1 MAAKQ
6 FGTHKLSGTLG
17 DITYSHTKS
26 GFKAR
31 EKTRVN
37 MADRM
42 YAPQYQAWR
51 DHSAEFRIIA
61 KEARIFRK
69 AFMELNWNIK
79 NKSLLQQT
87 IQLMNEI
94 RKTDSTNPRGQ
105 RRASAGELHLLTGFD
120 FTGISNISNAMM
132 ENYEAA
138 FNRTTGEATTTI
150 KSMIPKR
157 CLNAPAKAT
166 HFILTLAAAA
176 INFETE
182 AINRMM
188 VSTPRL
194 LVDHEILP
202 ATTLTITLP
211 PNGTDTVLLVLKL
224 EYETEING
232 IFYPLMNNMDI
243 SSTVILVDQS

>member
-1 MAAKQ
+1 
-6 FGTHKLSGTLG
+6 
-17 DITYSHTKS
+17 
-26 GFKAR
+26 
-31 EKTRVN
+31 

-51 DHSAEFRIIA
+51 DHSSEFRIIA

-69 AFMELNWNIK
+69 AFMDLNWNIK

-94 RKTDSTNPRGQ
+94 RKTDSINPRGQ

-120 FTGISNISNAMM
+120 FTGISTIYNVMM
-132 ENYEAA
+132 ENYKAS
-138 FNRTTGEATTTI
+138 FNKTTGEATTII

-182 AINRMM
+182 AINKLM
-188 VSTPRL
+188 VSTPKL
-194 LVDHEILP
+194 PIDHETLP
-202 ATTLTITLP
+202 ETVLTVTLP

-224 EYETEING
+224 EYETKING
-232 IFYPLMNNMDI
+232 IFYPLISNTDI

>member
-6 FGTHKLSGTLG
+6 FGTHQLSGTLG
-17 DITYSHTKS
+17 GITYSHTKS

-37 MADRM
+37 MADRL
-42 YAPQYQAWR
+42 YGPQYQAWR
-51 DHSAEFRIIA
+51 DHSSEFRIIA

-69 AFMELNWNIK
+69 AFMDLNWNIK
-79 NKSLLQQT
+79 NKTLLQQT
-87 IQLMNEI
+87 IQLMNII
-94 RKTDSTNPRGQ
+94 RKTDSINPRGQ
-105 RRASAGELHLLTGFD
+105 RRASAGDLNLLTGFD

-132 ENYEAA
+132 ENYAA
-138 FNRTTGEATTTI
+138 SFNRTTGEATTTI
-150 KSMIPKR
+150 KPMIPKR

-182 AINRMM
+182 SISKMM
-188 VSTPRL
+188 VSTPKL
-194 LVDHEILP
+194 LIDHEALP
-202 ATTLTITLP
+202 ATILTATLA
-211 PNGTDTVLLVLKL
+211 PNVTDTVLLVLKL

-232 IFYPLMNNMDI
+232 TFYPIISNTDI
-243 SSTVILVDQS
+243 SSTVVLVEQ